1 MSTAE
6 TPVPDHAAWHEAIR
20 RLVSKQQYELWFS
33 SMQPLAADDT
43 GLHFSVANAFIR
55 DWLSTYYTEVL
66 RSAARQ
72 CVGTEAP
79 VHLLLAERLAS
90 GAAGASA
97 ATSAGMAADAHG
109 ALPAGVAA
117 TARAARAGAAG
128 AAGAALAEGGHGGGA
143 GHDGDGGRR
152 GEAGSRMR
160 SAFETDA
167 EGAAGETAAAA
178 GGSRS
183 EGPSSASM
191 AFFTHHSD
199 VVLNPKYVFENF
211 VVGPSNRFAAAAA
224 RAVADAPSAS
234 YNPLF
239 VHGRVGLGKTHLLQ
253 AICHQVLGSNRQ
265 ARVLYLSSE
274 TFVNQ
279 FIGAIES
286 RDLDRFRAR
295 YRHVDMLLVDDI
307 HLLANK
313 DRTQEEFFHTFNA
326 LYNAGHQIVLSSDG
340 PASGIPTLKER
351 LISRFK
357 WGMEVELAAP
367 GYETRLAI
375 LRRKARDRGVDVPE
389 DVLTLVT
396 ESIDTNIRELEGAIT
411 KVIGYAQLIHR
422 DITVDLARQVLGL
435 TSEGP
440 VRPVTGI
447 ERVVEVVCRHFG
459 VRLAD
464 LQGRKRT
471 QSIALPRQTAM
482 YLARKLTTLS
492 LEEIG
497 GHFGGRDHSTVLY
510 AVDRTGDRI
519 AQDRSFAQLVADME
533 LRAQR

>member
-1 MSTAE
+1 MAPRVGSAFSQASEGTLSRMSTAE
-6 TPVPDHAAWHEAIR
+6 TSVPDHATWHDAIR
-20 RLVSKQQYELWFS
+20 KLVSKQQYELWFS
-33 SMQPLAADDT
+33 SMQPVAIDDS

-66 RSAARQ
+66 RVAVRQ
-72 CVGTEAP
+72 CVGSELP
-79 VHLLLAERLAS
+79 VHLVLADRLAPGSASSGTPASGRSAPSPNSLATTNPGAWS
-90 GAAGASA
+90 GAPDVADGDATGHDEPSFLGAG
-97 ATSAGMAADAHG
+97 
-109 ALPAGVAA
+109 
-117 TARAARAGAAG
+117 
-128 AAGAALAEGGHGGGA
+128 AEGGMAKSTAGRPGGS
-143 GHDGDGGRR
+143 
-152 GEAGSRMR
+152 AGSPPE
-160 SAFETDA
+160 SA
-167 EGAAGETAAAA
+167 
-178 GGSRS
+178 
-183 EGPSSASM
+183 PNSASL
-191 AFFTHHSD
+191 AFFTHNSD

-253 AICHQVLGSNRQ
+253 AICHQVLSSNRE

-279 FIGAIES
+279 FIGAIET

-295 YRHVDMLLVDDI
+295 YRNVDMLLVDDI

-313 DRTQEEFFHTFNA
+313 DRTQDEFFHTFNA

-375 LRRKARDRGVDVPE
+375 IRRKARDRGVDVPE
-389 DVLTLVT
+389 DVLTLIT

-411 KVIGYAQLIHR
+411 KVLGYAQLIHR

-435 TSEGP
+435 SSNGP

-482 YLARKLTTLS
+482 YLARRLTTLS

-510 AVDRTGDRI
+510 AVDRTGERI
-519 AQDRSFAQLVADME
+519 AQDRSFAQLVTDME
-533 LRAQR
+533 IRAQR

>member
-1 MSTAE
+1 
-6 TPVPDHAAWHEAIR
+6 V
-20 RLVSKQQYELWFS
+20 
-33 SMQPLAADDT
+33 
-43 GLHFSVANAFIR
+43 
-55 DWLSTYYTEVL
+55 
-66 RSAARQ
+66 
-72 CVGTEAP
+72 
-79 VHLLLAERLAS
+79 LAERVPAQ
-90 GAAGASA
+90 AA
-97 ATSAGMAADAHG
+97 
-109 ALPAGVAA
+109 
-117 TARAARAGAAG
+117 AARGGEFRGTGPRAAG
-128 AAGAALAEGGHGGGA
+128 AAAGTERAASAGA
-143 GHDGDGGRR
+143 GLRADGATGGV
-152 GEAGSRMR
+152 GWAEAARDDAGARGSR
-160 SAFETDA
+160 AAQGEDA
-167 EGAAGETAAAA
+167 RATSSA
-178 GGSRS
+178 GGSSPAAGTATDPGR
-183 EGPSSASM
+183 EDDPSPDQDSGGARGAGFGTGVSAGAPRPAAGHSASH
-191 AFFTHHSD
+191 AFFTNNSD
-199 VVLNPKYVFENF
+199 VVLNPKYMFENF

-253 AICHQVLGSNRQ
+253 AICHQVLGSNRE

-295 YRHVDMLLVDDI
+295 YRNVDMLLVDDI

-375 LRRKARDRGVDVPE
+375 VRRKARDRGVDVPE
-389 DVLTLVT
+389 EVLILIT

-411 KVIGYAQLIHR
+411 KVLGYAQLIHR

-435 TSEGP
+435 SSEGP
-440 VRPVTGI
+440 MRPVTGI

-519 AQDRSFAQLVADME
+519 AQDRAFAQLVIDME